1 MQMVMLVLDNPD
13 QLDEALDAWHALGAS
28 GLLG

>member
-1 MQMVMLVLDNPD
+1 MQMVMLVLDNPH
-13 QLDEALDAWHALGAS
+13 QLDEVLDAWHALGVS